1 MKADPEL
8 QFCVVLLSEV
18 ISIRGVNS
26 YTTGAGYLL
35 KVGRLFFYI
44 LAFFE
49 RFLLLQYLPELFRV
63 LDRALLVLHLKD
75 EYENLGSLLQN
86 VLYNLLHPRPVETP
100 VSYTKSK

>member
-1 MKADPEL
+1 MKYL
-8 QFCVVLLSEV
+8 QFLNGFFS
-18 ISIRGVNS
+18 
-26 YTTGAGYLL
+26 L
-35 KVGRLFFYI
+35 K
-44 LAFFE
+44 
-49 RFLLLQYLPELFRV
+49 YLPELFRV

>member
-35 KVGRLFFYI
+35 KVGRLFFYV
-44 LAFFE
+44 LAIF
-49 RFLLLQYLPELFRV
+49 
-63 LDRALLVLHLKD
+63 
-75 EYENLGSLLQN
+75 
-86 VLYNLLHPRPVETP
+86 
-100 VSYTKSK
+100 